1 MRRWL
6 SLTVAVVGLLGL
18 PGRALRAQPPR
29 GTPPEIA
36 AERDAL
42 IDKIAR
48 GQDYEKS
55 IARFIALQRELF
67 AERDAAKLAEQKEQE
82 QKKRGL
88 EELQALQK
96 TLDYQV
102 AQHCPLRV
110 DPAEAGPPTSDLLRS
125 DWGKVVRKQQ
135 TVIKGRT
142 AFDDDEPVTVY
153 LVKGAAHTYSL
164 SSKAPTLYL
173 GKGLQAEVGDLV
185 LLCYVGLSTHGSGGY
200 FPEGFRDNVI
210 GQGFAARLAAPP
222 LIVKKARWNP
232 IHLTGES
239 ALRIA
244 IDRVQWSYPEDR
256 TVLSFIHVLGDLGG
270 GRFEIAAERRS
281 YVLEVPAGL
290 PGRQLVQPGKFL
302 WAIMSTPRFDKGIK
316 KLVLRAEDLEE
327 HYIQGRE

>member
-110 DPAEAGPPTSDLLRS
+110 DPAEAGPPRRVLQLPHSMPPKTKRASRGGS
-125 DWGKVVRKQQ
+125 PSFRFGS
-135 TVIKGRT
+135 
-142 AFDDDEPVTVY
+142 
-153 LVKGAAHTYSL
+153 AA
-164 SSKAPTLYL
+164 
-173 GKGLQAEVGDLV
+173 
-185 LLCYVGLSTHGSGGY
+185 
-200 FPEGFRDNVI
+200 
-210 GQGFAARLAAPP
+210 
-222 LIVKKARWNP
+222 
-232 IHLTGES
+232 
-239 ALRIA
+239 
-244 IDRVQWSYPEDR
+244 
-256 TVLSFIHVLGDLGG
+256 
-270 GRFEIAAERRS
+270 
-281 YVLEVPAGL
+281 
-290 PGRQLVQPGKFL
+290 
-302 WAIMSTPRFDKGIK
+302 
-316 KLVLRAEDLEE
+316 
-327 HYIQGRE
+327 